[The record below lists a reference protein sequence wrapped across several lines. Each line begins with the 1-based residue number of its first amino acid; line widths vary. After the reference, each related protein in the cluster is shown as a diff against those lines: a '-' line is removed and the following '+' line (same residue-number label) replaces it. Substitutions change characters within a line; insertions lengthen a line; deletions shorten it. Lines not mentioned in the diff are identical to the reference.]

1 MKINPFSESIAIPQR
16 TVTILG
22 GEIFKSSF
30 SFYEYSCWWEFS
42 VSIIKLSSSHSLSII
57 VSFPNNNVRIIRR
70 MFEIIA
76 IFKFLRTPG
85 NGDLFFVAQSNMPGV

>member
-1 MKINPFSESIAIPQR
+1 
-16 TVTILG
+16 
-22 GEIFKSSF
+22 
-30 SFYEYSCWWEFS
+30 
-42 VSIIKLSSSHSLSII
+42 
-57 VSFPNNNVRIIRR
+57 